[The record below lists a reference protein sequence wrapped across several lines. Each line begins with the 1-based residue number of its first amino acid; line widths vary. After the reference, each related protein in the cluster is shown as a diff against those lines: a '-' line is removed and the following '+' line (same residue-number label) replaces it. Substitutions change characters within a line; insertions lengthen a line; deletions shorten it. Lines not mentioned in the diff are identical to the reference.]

1 MAAPCLLTRYHK
13 QQTHNAQNIQITSF
27 LSTSSQ
33 SRISLVEEKVS
44 WSSTVSSEATKREK
58 VVTEMLSIHMLSS
71 SNSALVAKN
80 LGNYT
85 AATSPLAWAFLCP
98 SPLWSIVPY
107 ANLRRR
113 QAFIYLNAEVRMD
126 IKCICQD
133 QDKDEYEYEDDDDDD
148 DRSKSNKTK
157 TVKHLRWRA
166 PQSLPGQ
173 RLASF
178 SQTSV
183 TVSPVSLK
191 YILHALLS
199 FNYHFLVISNLFV
212 PKYALPK
219 F

>member
-13 QQTHNAQNIQITSF
+13 QQTHNARNIQITSF

-33 SRISLVEEKVS
+33 SRTSLVEEKNS
-44 WSSTVSSEATKREK
+44 WSNTASSEATKREK

-85 AATSPLAWAFLCP
+85 AATSLLAWAFLCP
-98 SPLWSIVPY
+98 PPLWSIVPC
-107 ANLRRR
+107 ANLRRS

-157 TVKHLRWRA
+157 TSETPQVESSTESSSRAGNDWR
-166 PQSLPGQ
+166 LFLK
-173 RLASF
+173 R
-178 SQTSV
+178 
-183 TVSPVSLK
+183 VS
-191 YILHALLS
+191 
-199 FNYHFLVISNLFV
+199 
-212 PKYALPK
+212 
-219 F
+219 

>member
-1 MAAPCLLTRYHK
+1 
-13 QQTHNAQNIQITSF
+13 
-27 LSTSSQ
+27 
-33 SRISLVEEKVS
+33 
-44 WSSTVSSEATKREK
+44 
-58 VVTEMLSIHMLSS
+58 MLSS

-148 DRSKSNKTK
+148 DDRSKSNKTK

-183 TVSPVSLK
+183 IVSPVSLK